1 MGSWGRKEPILSI
14 RAGCCSWS
22 LCRIAQFQ
30 QQAGNGQH
38 HKAHASGYCAL
49 RIFTPARQ
57 PTSLVARAQ
66 EPGSEYLA
74 NMGIYVFKREALFR
88 CAKAKPESSTR

>member
-1 MGSWGRKEPILSI
+1 MDNITKRMP
-14 RAGCCSWS
+14 AVT
-22 LCRIAQFQ
+22 
-30 QQAGNGQH
+30 
-38 HKAHASGYCAL
+38 AHC